1 MLTLSTMDKKAQAG
15 GCGKKERKKVGER
28 KVREKRKKKKKIN
41 AGQERGKSI
50 YIILGGGRE
59 TEEYRKGN
67 TVKLISSRC
76 GDAWQDPLFVPVKL
90 NQKRKI

>member
-1 MLTLSTMDKKAQAG
+1 MWE
-15 GCGKKERKKVGER
+15 ERKKESWGKESER
-28 KVREKRKKKKKIN
+28 EEEEEEENKRRSGKRKEHLYN
-41 AGQERGKSI
+41 T
-50 YIILGGGRE
+50 GGGRE